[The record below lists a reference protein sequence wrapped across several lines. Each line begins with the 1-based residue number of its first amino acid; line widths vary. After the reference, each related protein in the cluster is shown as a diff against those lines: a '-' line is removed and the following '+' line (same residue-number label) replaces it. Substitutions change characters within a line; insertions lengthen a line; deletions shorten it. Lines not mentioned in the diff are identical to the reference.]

1 MVKPSTEMIIGMS
14 IGIPLTLVIIALVLS
29 FLIIKHI
36 KSKKN
41 NSIGFRF
48 EAKVRNKLLTIA
60 KDKNYKYLN
69 GGLFKYG
76 QSQMF
81 ELDGILISNKA
92 VFIIEV
98 KYFVGQLSGD
108 ASAVELELKTK
119 GNKILK
125 FKNPLIQNFKH
136 IQHFYKMCGFNFPVF
151 SLVILPTG
159 SSFNINNLESW
170 ALVTT
175 EDQVANLLDDVA
187 KDMSEDRDLT
197 KDELLLIN
205 ESVNSNRN
213 ASLKDIK
220 RFGKILSSKNE
231 SKKK

>member
-1 MVKPSTEMIIGMS
+1 MIKPSREMIIGLS
-14 IGIPLTLVIIALVLS
+14 VGIPLTLLIIVLVLT
-29 FLIIKHI
+29 FLIIKLI
-36 KSKKN
+36 KSKRN

-48 EAKVRNKLLTIA
+48 EAKIRNKLLTIA

-76 QSQMF
+76 QSQIF

-98 KYFVGQLSGD
+98 KYYVGHLSGE
-108 ASAVELELKTK
+108 ATNAELELRSKS
-119 GNKILK
+119 NKVLK

-151 SLVILPTG
+151 SLVILPSNTT
-159 SSFNINNLESW
+159 FDIANLESW

-175 EDQVANLLDDVA
+175 EDQVANLLEDVA
-187 KDMSEDRDLT
+187 KDMSEDRNLN
-197 KDELLLIN
+197 KDELMLIN
-205 ESVNSNRN
+205 ESVSSNRS

-220 RFGKILSSKNE
+220 RFGKILSKND